1 MVELDLNSNI
11 EISLRFQINVM
22 MNTYTVLW
30 YNIVDVNLQN
40 K

>member
-1 MVELDLNSNI
+1 MVELGLNSNI
-11 EISLRFQINVM
+11 EISLRFQIKVM
-22 MNTYTVLW
+22 MNTYTVLC

>member
-1 MVELDLNSNI
+1 MVELGLNSNI

-22 MNTYTVLW
+22 MNTYTVLC
-30 YNIVDVNLQN
+30 YIIVDVNLQN

>member
-1 MVELDLNSNI
+1 MVELGLNSNI

-22 MNTYTVLW
+22 INTYTVLW

>member
-1 MVELDLNSNI
+1 MVELALNSNI

>member
-1 MVELDLNSNI
+1 MVELGLNSNI
-11 EISLRFQINVM
+11 EISLRFQINGM
-22 MNTYTVLW
+22 LNTYTVLW